1 MALTAVLLFGILTL
15 WAPGRWALSA
25 FQIGVLSLAAWR
37 VVVRMRSG
45 GATVE
50 PAAKPLGEH
59 PVSYLLAAVV
69 LWGVLQLALGSSVDR
84 AFTEESVL
92 NWLVDLAA
100 FAVALDLFSRTTERE
115 RFLNTALWFTLA
127 LAVTAVFTLLTSP
140 PGRAF
145 WIFETG
151 SGVPTLGPFVYRN
164 QYAAFIEAIL
174 PLAVL
179 RALSG
184 HGRTSGAPGAG
195 GLNSATTWIVNTA
208 IVAVLF
214 GSVVAAGSR
223 AGAILCVAE
232 IVAIPMVAKFR
243 GLIGGRA
250 AVGAIA
256 GSLAAMAI
264 LAVIV
269 GWQPIWARLQEPNP
283 YSVRLDLLKSSI
295 AMVRDRPWTGSGLGT
310 WSTAYPAYALFDD
323 GNFVNQA
330 HNDWIQW
337 AVEGGLPLFL
347 MLLGVALW
355 SIRPALRT
363 IWGIGMLAV
372 FLHCL
377 VDYPMQQR
385 PALATFFFA
394 MLGALAGTRGSL
406 KARKATDS

>member
-1 MALTAVLLFGILTL
+1 VPLTAVLLFGILSL
-15 WAPGRWALSA
+15 WAPGRWAVSA
-25 FQIGVLSLAAWR
+25 FQVGVLSLAVWR
-37 VVVRMRSG
+37 VVVRMRG
-45 GATVE
+45 RGTEE
-50 PAAKPLGEH
+50 PAGKPIGEH

-69 LWGVLQLALGSSVDR
+69 IWGVLQLALGSSVDR
-84 AFTEESVL
+84 ALTEEAVL
-92 NWLVDLAA
+92 NWLVNLAA
-100 FAVALDLFSRTTERE
+100 FAVALDLFSRTEARE

-127 LAVTAVFTLLTSP
+127 IAVTAVFTLLTSP

-164 QYAAFIEAIL
+164 QYASFVEAVL

-179 RALSG
+179 RALG
-184 HGRTSGAPGAG
+184 GRGRISGASGSGGPGSG
-195 GLNSATTWIVNTA
+195 TTWIVNTA

-214 GSVVAAGSR
+214 GSVLAAGSR

-232 IVAIPMVAKFR
+232 IMAIPMIARFR
-243 GLIGGRA
+243 GLIDGRRA
-250 AVGAIA
+250 AGAIA

-264 LAVIV
+264 LAAIV

-283 YSVRLDLLKSSI
+283 YSVRLDLLQSSV

-337 AVEGGLPLFL
+337 AAEGGLPLFL
-347 MLLGVALW
+347 MLLGVAVW

-394 MLGALAGTRGSL
+394 ILGALAGTRGSHRT
-406 KARKATDS
+406 ARETNR